1 MMGMAEISVLIA
13 DDHAILRA
21 GLKMLLDRQADIRVS
36 GEATDGLETINL
48 AADLKPDVILLDLTM
63 PGLGGLDA
71 LPVLRKTAPD
81 SRILVL
87 TMHEDELYLRQAL
100 KAGAAGYI
108 LKEAADTELISAIR
122 AVARGEVYIHP
133 AMTRSLLDGMVPAAA
148 SSDVSAAADEWDSLS
163 EREREVLRL
172 VALGHTAA
180 EAAQQLAL
188 SVKTVETYR
197 SRGME
202 KLGLRSRAALVKY
215 ALGRG
220 LLDD

>member
-1 MMGMAEISVLIA
+1 MVEIRVLIA
-13 DDHAILRA
+13 DDHAMLRA
-21 GLKMLLDRQADIRVS
+21 GLKMLLDRQVDILVS
-36 GEATDGLETINL
+36 GEATDGLETLKL

-71 LPVLRKTAPD
+71 LPLLRKTAPE

-108 LKEAADTELISAIR
+108 LKKAADIELISAIR
-122 AVARGEVYIHP
+122 AVAHGEVYIHP
-133 AMTRSLLDGMVPAAA
+133 AMTRSLLDGMIPAAESLDEA
-148 SSDVSAAADEWDSLS
+148 GAADDWESLS

-172 VALGHTAA
+172 VALGHTSA
-180 EAAQQLAL
+180 EIAKQLAL

-215 ALGRG
+215 ALLRG
-220 LLDD
+220 LLGD

>member
-1 MMGMAEISVLIA
+1 MAEISVLIA
-13 DDHAILRA
+13 DDHAMLRA
-21 GLKMLLDRQADIRVS
+21 GLKMLLDRQADIRVN
-36 GEATDGLETINL
+36 GEATDGLGTINL

-71 LPVLRKTAPD
+71 LPVLRKIAPD

-133 AMTRSLLDGMVPAAA
+133 AMIRSLLDGMIPAAA
-148 SSDVSAAADEWDSLS
+148 AAGVSAAADEWDSLS

-180 EAAQQLAL
+180 EIAQQLAL
-188 SVKTVETYR
+188 SVKTIETYR

-215 ALGRG
+215 ALERG